1 MCIKPYQGQAVL
13 NKGDL
18 VKMGPDSTGD
28 TLQKTMWCYG
38 QFMLHAC
45 EGFIMVTSLF
55 PGKNEKTKKEGD
67 FPLDS
72 LYILP
77 TLSKPSNDILV
88 KNNLKIHF
96 DNTPTSYVFVFFQ
109 DAFYQ
114 V

>member
-1 MCIKPYQGQAVL
+1 MNNHIYFSDDEELA
-13 NKGDL
+13 GDMKDKAKL
-18 VKMGPDSTGD
+18 ED
-28 TLQKTMWCYG
+28 
-38 QFMLHAC
+38 
-45 EGFIMVTSLF
+45 
-55 PGKNEKTKKEGD
+55 EKTKKEGD